1 MTAILS
7 WIIWTLMAHSPTG
20 TQRSTD
26 FERSLPTRTAL
37 ALLVPIPKGEPLTA
51 LPALCQACHMIGVV
65 GGVVGPDLTQVGAR
79 APNRIEEP
87 GYTGKATTAK
97 EYILESIQDPSAY
110 VVEGFKDGIMPK
122 NGGLVDP
129 TTDQLNQIA
138 DFLLALK

>member
-1 MTAILS
+1 MTTNEAPPRVFQQVYSILVWFSVAAMTAILS

-97 EYILESIQDPSAY
+97 LGEA
-110 VVEGFKDGIMPK
+110 VARV
-122 NGGLVDP
+122 
-129 TTDQLNQIA
+129 IA
-138 DFLLALK
+138 GK